1 MIQPNGSISK
11 ECFFFSQ
18 RHKRKMRDIAEDDS
32 RIFFS
37 SKELFLSTKRT
48 IGKTDCNKL
57 LKPKI
62 LKSLKQANVLVCHKL
77 YFTLI
82 LFSKFVTLNF

>member
-11 ECFFFSQ
+11 ECFFFLNDTNT
-18 RHKRKMRDIAEDDS
+18 KWDITEDDS
-32 RIFFS
+32 RIFLS

-48 IGKTDCNKL
+48 IGKTDYSKL

-62 LKSLKQANVLVCHKL
+62 LKSLKRANVPVCHKL
-77 YFTLI
+77 
-82 LFSKFVTLNF
+82 